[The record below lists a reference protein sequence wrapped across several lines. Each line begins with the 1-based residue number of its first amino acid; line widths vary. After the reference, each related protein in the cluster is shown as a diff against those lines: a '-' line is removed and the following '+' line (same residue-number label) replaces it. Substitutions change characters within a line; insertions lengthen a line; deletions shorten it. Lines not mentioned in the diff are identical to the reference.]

1 MMKQLKRSLR
11 STAALFAAVLLLLAA
26 ALPVCASSEYTYS
39 WVSDNAGILS
49 DYSES
54 RIENICSEIY
64 SDFGYNVYVATVYSL
79 NGKSAEAYADDL
91 YDSLFPLNSDGII
104 MLVSMEYRDYW
115 ISTSGNAIN
124 TFDEDGRIDKLDSAV
139 VERLKKDDY
148 DGAALSFAELTMSCL
163 YAVRNYEQEKQTDP
177 DNAWK
182 NSYDYD
188 IGDYWVEGEVP
199 QSSFIGKRIMISLI
213 VAVIMAFIW
222 VSVMKSGMNTAKRN
236 DRASDYVRKGSF
248 NLTQSSDLYL
258 YSTVVKTPRAQN
270 TSSGGGGGRGGHVS
284 SSGASHGGR
293 GGKF

>member
-1 MMKQLKRSLR
+1 
-11 STAALFAAVLLLLAA
+11 
-26 ALPVCASSEYTYS
+26 
-39 WVSDNAGILS
+39 
-49 DYSES
+49 
-54 RIENICSEIY
+54 
-64 SDFGYNVYVATVYSL
+64 
-79 NGKSAEAYADDL
+79 
-91 YDSLFPLNSDGII
+91 
-104 MLVSMEYRDYW
+104 
-115 ISTSGNAIN
+115 
-124 TFDEDGRIDKLDSAV
+124 
-139 VERLKKDDY
+139 
-148 DGAALSFAELTMSCL
+148 MSCL

-213 VAVIMAFIW
+213 VSVIMAFIW

-236 DRASDYVRKGSF
+236 NRASDYVRKGSF

-270 TSSGGGGGRGGHVS
+270 TSSGGGGGGGTHFS
-284 SSGASHGGR
+284 SSGASHGGG

>member
-11 STAALFAAVLLLLAA
+11 SAAALFAAVMLLLAA

-49 DYSES
+49 DYTES

-104 MLVSMEYRDYW
+104 MLVSMEYR
-115 ISTSGNAIN
+115 
-124 TFDEDGRIDKLDSAV
+124 
-139 VERLKKDDY
+139 
-148 DGAALSFAELTMSCL
+148 
-163 YAVRNYEQEKQTDP
+163 
-177 DNAWK
+177 
-182 NSYDYD
+182 
-188 IGDYWVEGEVP
+188 DYWVEGEVP